1 MVDGISGVKSSG
13 GEQIGTGRAEDLGEL
28 AELLRQ
34 AGNRDEV
41 EKVLEEE
48 LGLRGIQILI
58 EGSDVAA
65 QEFRRQLATQLE
77 IDSDE
82 IIDEEIQDLLDVED
96 QTGLLREIA
105 GRVAVQNSR
114 IRDAIEEL
122 RRQEQAYESNQ
133 RLIFKDVDSIEFDEA
148 QKARDLVDEDDI
160 TTTQVKVKADAQNGD
175 PLYIGGENVS
185 VGNGFELEAGSE
197 ETIPVDVNLQVLK
210 IVSQNVDDKYTY
222 MAFGVDN

>member
-96 QTGLLREIA
+96 QTDLLREIA
-105 GRVAVQNSR
+105 GRVAVQNQR
-114 IRDAIEEL
+114 GQDIIEEL
-122 RRQEQAYESNQ
+122 RRQEQTYDSIQ

-197 ETIPVDVNLQVLK
+197 ETIPIDVNLQVLK